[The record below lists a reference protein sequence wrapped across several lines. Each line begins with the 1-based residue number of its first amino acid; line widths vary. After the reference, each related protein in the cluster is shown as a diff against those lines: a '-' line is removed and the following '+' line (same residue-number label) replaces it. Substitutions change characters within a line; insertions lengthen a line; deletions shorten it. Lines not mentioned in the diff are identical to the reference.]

1 MQKIAVAPK
10 RKAFH
15 VYLVKHRWL
24 LHRKALSNA
33 VLVHSYVSGA
43 EGSVKLLDIVA
54 STGDSTL
61 DVTGA
66 SVAKRPALY
75 PDVRKRFRPR
85 LYPIPTDPYLS
96 ISSQPPP
103 LPLFD
108 PVLCFKGTSPLTLTI
123 T

>member
-15 VYLVKHRWL
+15 VYLVKHGWL

-33 VLVHSYVSGA
+33 VLVHSYVSSA
-43 EGSVKLLDIVA
+43 KDSVNLLDVMA
-54 STGDSTL
+54 SAGDSTM

-66 SVAKRPALY
+66 SVARRPALY
-75 PDVRKRFRPR
+75 PDVRKRFQPR

-108 PVLCFKGTSPLTLTI
+108 LVLYFKGISLLTLTI